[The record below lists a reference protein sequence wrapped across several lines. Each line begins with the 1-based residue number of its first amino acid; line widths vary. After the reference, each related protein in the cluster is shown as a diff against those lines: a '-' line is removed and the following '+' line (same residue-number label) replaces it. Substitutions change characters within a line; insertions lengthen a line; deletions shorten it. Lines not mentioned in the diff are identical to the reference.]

1 MNSSDITRTPQPHG
15 AMSPAAAI
23 AAAFAAAAAH
33 QQQDA
38 AVTPNY
44 QAAST
49 TPWGAQIARPR
60 NFQGHA
66 VAVTQTWA
74 APHAN
79 PLRVGGAF
87 KPGLSG
93 AAVLNASGALSQ
105 PSGVMSQPSGVMSQP
120 SGPTLAG
127 GVPVASGA
135 PAASSVPAAPAPVGL
150 NVTGVTTSA
159 TSAAVSWDG
168 APQIELTAHG
178 PTGAEGPGVDLIIDE
193 EAQRQDES
201 LRQRKEALV
210 SNVIALQQG
219 ALTSFSLVEEGMTMV
234 KVEPSTILEEE
245 QDFVVGESE
254 EDFIAGNVTE
264 LQSTGTDNGSAIS
277 TAVGLPSD
285 GSIAGTVS
293 DVEVEDVPI
302 IPARLHVSSTLN
314 LPNAGAD
321 RSPGAHLLPSL
332 LSDFV
337 HCWYAYGAA
346 ILLCIMCLLNVYQ
359 VQATNTVN
367 ARLNE
372 VSLSNESIEREWLN
386 LMAQRQNL
394 SEHTTVR
401 DSAIYQLQ
409 MVAPQTEKEH
419 VIYLKHKQ

>member
-1 MNSSDITRTPQPHG
+1 MDASDITRTPQSSG

-44 QAAST
+44 QAASA
-49 TPWGAQIARPR
+49 TPWGAQIATPR
-60 NFQGHA
+60 NFQGRA
-66 VAVTQTWA
+66 VAVTKTQVA
-74 APHAN
+74 AKTQGAAQQVAGASFN
-79 PLRVGGAF
+79 PLTGAA
-87 KPGLSG
+87 GLSSAG
-93 AAVLNASGALSQ
+93 AAGLSSAGTAALS
-105 PSGVMSQPSGVMSQP
+105 S
-120 SGPTLAG
+120 AR
-127 GVPVASGA
+127 A
-135 PAASSVPAAPAPVGL
+135 PR
-150 NVTGVTTSA
+150 TTPE
-159 TSAAVSWDG
+159 WGG
-168 APQIELTAHG
+168 APQIEMTAQDPAANG
-178 PTGAEGPGVDLIIDE
+178 GTGVDLIFDE
-193 EAQRQDES
+193 EAQRQDET
-201 LRQRKEALV
+201 LRQRNEALV

-219 ALTSFSLVEEGMTMV
+219 SLTSFSLVEEGMTMV

-245 QDFVVGESE
+245 QDYIAGESE
-254 EDFIAGNVTE
+254 EDFIAGNVSE
-264 LQSTGTDNGSAIS
+264 LRSTGTDNGSALS
-277 TAVGLPSD
+277 TGAALASD

-293 DVEVEDVPI
+293 DVEVEEVPI

-346 ILLCIMCLLNVYQ
+346 LLLCVLCLLNVYQ

-394 SEHTTVR
+394 SEHATVR

-419 VIYLKHKQ
+419 VIYLKKK

>member
-1 MNSSDITRTPQPHG
+1 MDASDITRTPQSSG

-44 QAAST
+44 QAASA
-49 TPWGAQIARPR
+49 TPWGAQIATPR
-60 NFQGHA
+60 NFQGRA
-66 VAVTQTWA
+66 VAVTKTQVA
-74 APHAN
+74 AKTQGAAQQVAGASFN
-79 PLRVGGAF
+79 PLTGDA
-87 KPGLSG
+87 GLSSAG
-93 AAVLNASGALSQ
+93 AAGLSSAGTAALS
-105 PSGVMSQPSGVMSQP
+105 S
-120 SGPTLAG
+120 AR
-127 GVPVASGA
+127 A
-135 PAASSVPAAPAPVGL
+135 PR
-150 NVTGVTTSA
+150 TTPD
-159 TSAAVSWDG
+159 WGG
-168 APQIELTAHG
+168 APQIEMTAQDPAANG
-178 PTGAEGPGVDLIIDE
+178 GTGVDLIFDE
-193 EAQRQDES
+193 EAQRQDET
-201 LRQRKEALV
+201 LRQRNEALV

-245 QDFVVGESE
+245 QDYIAGESE
-254 EDFIAGNVTE
+254 EDFIAGNVSE
-264 LQSTGTDNGSAIS
+264 LRSTGTDNGSALS
-277 TAVGLPSD
+277 TGAALASD

-293 DVEVEDVPI
+293 DVEVEEVPI

-346 ILLCIMCLLNVYQ
+346 LLLCVLCLLNVYQ

-394 SEHTTVR
+394 SEHATVR

-419 VIYLKHKQ
+419 VIYLKKK

>member
-1 MNSSDITRTPQPHG
+1 MDASDITRTPQSSG

-44 QAAST
+44 QAASA
-49 TPWGAQIARPR
+49 TPWGAQIATPR
-60 NFQGHA
+60 NFQGRA
-66 VAVTQTWA
+66 VAVTKTQVA
-74 APHAN
+74 AKTQGAAQQVAGASFN
-79 PLRVGGAF
+79 PLTGDA
-87 KPGLSG
+87 GLSSAG
-93 AAVLNASGALSQ
+93 AAGLSSAGTAALS
-105 PSGVMSQPSGVMSQP
+105 S
-120 SGPTLAG
+120 AR
-127 GVPVASGA
+127 A
-135 PAASSVPAAPAPVGL
+135 PR
-150 NVTGVTTSA
+150 TTPD
-159 TSAAVSWDG
+159 WGG
-168 APQIELTAHG
+168 APQIEMTAQDPAANG
-178 PTGAEGPGVDLIIDE
+178 GSGVDLIFDE
-193 EAQRQDES
+193 EAQRQDET
-201 LRQRKEALV
+201 LRQRNEALV

-219 ALTSFSLVEEGMTMV
+219 SLTSFSLVEEGMTMV

-245 QDFVVGESE
+245 QDYIAGESE
-254 EDFIAGNVTE
+254 EDFIAGNVSE
-264 LQSTGTDNGSAIS
+264 LRSTGTDNGSALS
-277 TAVGLPSD
+277 TGAALASD

-293 DVEVEDVPI
+293 DVEVEEVPI

-321 RSPGAHLLPSL
+321 RSPCAHLLPSL

-346 ILLCIMCLLNVYQ
+346 LLLCVLCLLNVYQ

-394 SEHTTVR
+394 SEHATVR

-419 VIYLKHKQ
+419 VIYLKKK

>member
-1 MNSSDITRTPQPHG
+1 MAMDSSDITRTPQSHG

-33 QQQDA
+33 QQQES

-60 NFQGHA
+60 NFQGRA
-66 VAVTQTWA
+66 VAVTKTQA
-74 APHAN
+74 AN
-79 PLRVGGAF
+79 PAHLMGASAR
-87 KPGLSG
+87 PTGLS
-93 AAVLNASGALSQ
+93 AAKLSSAAASTATNSAAAANFAAAANLAAAAS
-105 PSGVMSQPSGVMSQP
+105 PSLTGV
-120 SGPTLAG
+120 
-127 GVPVASGA
+127 VASG
-135 PAASSVPAAPAPVGL
+135 PSGTTLWGAAPKIE
-150 NVTGVTTSA
+150 VTSQGPASTG
-159 TSAAVSWDG
+159 G
-168 APQIELTAHG
+168 A
-178 PTGAEGPGVDLIIDE
+178 GVDLIFDE
-193 EAQRQDES
+193 EAQRQDENA
-201 LRQRKEALV
+201 RQRNEALV

-245 QDFVVGESE
+245 QDFVAGESE

-264 LQSTGTDNGSAIS
+264 LRSTGTDNGSALS
-277 TAVGLPSD
+277 TGAGLAAD

-293 DVEVEDVPI
+293 DVEVEEVPI

-321 RSPGAHLLPSL
+321 RSPGAHLLPSV

-346 ILLCIMCLLNVYQ
+346 LLLCVLCLLNVYQ

-394 SEHTTVR
+394 SEHATVR
-401 DSAIYQLQ
+401 DSAVYQLQ

-419 VIYLKHKQ
+419 VIYLKKKQ

>member
-1 MNSSDITRTPQPHG
+1 MDASDITRTPQSSG

-33 QQQDA
+33 QQQEA

-44 QAAST
+44 QAASA
-49 TPWGAQIARPR
+49 TPWGAQIATPR
-60 NFQGHA
+60 NFQGRA
-66 VAVTQTWA
+66 VAVTKTQVA
-74 APHAN
+74 AKTQGAAQQVAGASFN
-79 PLRVGGAF
+79 PLTGDA
-87 KPGLSG
+87 GLSSAG
-93 AAVLNASGALSQ
+93 AAGLS
-105 PSGVMSQPSGVMSQP
+105 S
-120 SGPTLAG
+120 AG
-127 GVPVASGA
+127 
-135 PAASSVPAAPAPVGL
+135 
-150 NVTGVTTSA
+150 T
-159 TSAAVSWDG
+159 AAVSSARAPRTTPDWGG
-168 APQIELTAHG
+168 APQIEMTAQDPAANG
-178 PTGAEGPGVDLIIDE
+178 GTGVDLIFDE
-193 EAQRQDES
+193 EAQRQDET
-201 LRQRKEALV
+201 LRQRNEALV

-219 ALTSFSLVEEGMTMV
+219 SLTSFSLVEEGMTMV

-245 QDFVVGESE
+245 QDYIAGESE
-254 EDFIAGNVTE
+254 EDFIAGNVSE
-264 LQSTGTDNGSAIS
+264 LRSTGTDNGSALS
-277 TAVGLPSD
+277 TGAALASD

-293 DVEVEDVPI
+293 DVEVEEVPI

-346 ILLCIMCLLNVYQ
+346 LLLCVLCLLNVYQ

-394 SEHTTVR
+394 SEHATVR

-419 VIYLKHKQ
+419 VIYLKKK

>member
-1 MNSSDITRTPQPHG
+1 MTSQGP
-15 AMSPAAAI
+15 
-23 AAAFAAAAAH
+23 
-33 QQQDA
+33 
-38 AVTPNY
+38 
-44 QAAST
+44 AST
-49 TPWGAQIARPR
+49 
-60 NFQGHA
+60 
-66 VAVTQTWA
+66 
-74 APHAN
+74 
-79 PLRVGGAF
+79 GGA
-87 KPGLSG
+87 
-93 AAVLNASGALSQ
+93 
-105 PSGVMSQPSGVMSQP
+105 
-120 SGPTLAG
+120 
-127 GVPVASGA
+127 
-135 PAASSVPAAPAPVGL
+135 
-150 NVTGVTTSA
+150 
-159 TSAAVSWDG
+159 
-168 APQIELTAHG
+168 
-178 PTGAEGPGVDLIIDE
+178 GVDLIFDE
-193 EAQRQDES
+193 EAQRQDENA
-201 LRQRKEALV
+201 RQRNEALV

-245 QDFVVGESE
+245 QDFVAGESE

-264 LQSTGTDNGSAIS
+264 LRSTGTDNGSALS
-277 TAVGLPSD
+277 TGAGLAAD

-293 DVEVEDVPI
+293 DVEVEEVPI

-321 RSPGAHLLPSL
+321 RSPGAHLLPSV

-346 ILLCIMCLLNVYQ
+346 LLLCVLCLLNVYQ

-394 SEHTTVR
+394 SEHATVR
-401 DSAIYQLQ
+401 DSAVYQLQ

-419 VIYLKHKQ
+419 VIYLKKKQ

>member
-1 MNSSDITRTPQPHG
+1 MAMDSSDITRTPQSHG

-33 QQQDA
+33 QQQES

-60 NFQGHA
+60 NFQGRA
-66 VAVTQTWA
+66 VAVTKTQA
-74 APHAN
+74 AN
-79 PLRVGGAF
+79 PAHLMGASAR
-87 KPGLSG
+87 PTGLS
-93 AAVLNASGALSQ
+93 AAKLSSAAASTATNSAAAANFAAAANLAAAANFAAAAS
-105 PSGVMSQPSGVMSQP
+105 PSLTGV
-120 SGPTLAG
+120 
-127 GVPVASGA
+127 VASG
-135 PAASSVPAAPAPVGL
+135 PSGTTLWGAAPKIE
-150 NVTGVTTSA
+150 VTSQGPASTG
-159 TSAAVSWDG
+159 G
-168 APQIELTAHG
+168 A
-178 PTGAEGPGVDLIIDE
+178 GVDLIFDE
-193 EAQRQDES
+193 EAQRQDENA
-201 LRQRKEALV
+201 RQRNEALV

-245 QDFVVGESE
+245 QDFVAGESE

-264 LQSTGTDNGSAIS
+264 LRSTGTDNGSALS
-277 TAVGLPSD
+277 TGACLAAD

-293 DVEVEDVPI
+293 DVEVEEVPI

-321 RSPGAHLLPSL
+321 RSPGAHLLPSV

-346 ILLCIMCLLNVYQ
+346 LLLCVLCLLNVYQ

-394 SEHTTVR
+394 SEHATVR
-401 DSAIYQLQ
+401 DSAVYQLQ

-419 VIYLKHKQ
+419 VIYLKKKQ

>member
-1 MNSSDITRTPQPHG
+1 MDASDITRTPQSSG

-44 QAAST
+44 QAASA
-49 TPWGAQIARPR
+49 TPWGAQIATPR
-60 NFQGHA
+60 NFQGRA
-66 VAVTQTWA
+66 VAVTKTQVA
-74 APHAN
+74 AKTQGAAQQVAGASFN
-79 PLRVGGAF
+79 PLTGDA
-87 KPGLSG
+87 GLSSAG
-93 AAVLNASGALSQ
+93 AAGLSSAGTAALS
-105 PSGVMSQPSGVMSQP
+105 S
-120 SGPTLAG
+120 AR
-127 GVPVASGA
+127 A
-135 PAASSVPAAPAPVGL
+135 PR
-150 NVTGVTTSA
+150 TTPD
-159 TSAAVSWDG
+159 WGG
-168 APQIELTAHG
+168 APQIEMTAQDPAANG
-178 PTGAEGPGVDLIIDE
+178 GTGVDLIFDE
-193 EAQRQDES
+193 EALRQDET
-201 LRQRKEALV
+201 LRQRNEALV

-219 ALTSFSLVEEGMTMV
+219 SLTSFSLVEEGMTMV

-245 QDFVVGESE
+245 QDYIAGESE
-254 EDFIAGNVTE
+254 EDFIAGNVSE
-264 LQSTGTDNGSAIS
+264 LRSTGTDNGSALS
-277 TAVGLPSD
+277 TGAALASD

-293 DVEVEDVPI
+293 DVEVEEVPI

-346 ILLCIMCLLNVYQ
+346 LLLCVLCLLNVYQ

-394 SEHTTVR
+394 SEHATVR

-419 VIYLKHKQ
+419 VIYLKKK

>member
-1 MNSSDITRTPQPHG
+1 MAMDSSDITRTPQSHG

-33 QQQDA
+33 QQQES

-60 NFQGHA
+60 NFQGRA
-66 VAVTQTWA
+66 VAVTKTQA
-74 APHAN
+74 AN
-79 PLRVGGAF
+79 PAHLMGASAR
-87 KPGLSG
+87 PTGLS
-93 AAVLNASGALSQ
+93 AAGLSSAAASTATNSAAAANFAAAANLAAAANFAAAAN
-105 PSGVMSQPSGVMSQP
+105 PSLTGV
-120 SGPTLAG
+120 
-127 GVPVASGA
+127 VASG
-135 PAASSVPAAPAPVGL
+135 PSGTTLWGAAPKIE
-150 NVTGVTTSA
+150 VTSQGPASTG
-159 TSAAVSWDG
+159 G
-168 APQIELTAHG
+168 A
-178 PTGAEGPGVDLIIDE
+178 GVDLIFDE
-193 EAQRQDES
+193 EAQRQDENA
-201 LRQRKEALV
+201 RQRNEALV

-245 QDFVVGESE
+245 QDFVAGESE

-264 LQSTGTDNGSAIS
+264 LRSTGTDNGSALS
-277 TAVGLPSD
+277 TGAGLAAD

-293 DVEVEDVPI
+293 DVEVEEVPI

-321 RSPGAHLLPSL
+321 RSPGAHLLPSV

-346 ILLCIMCLLNVYQ
+346 LLLCVLCLLNVYQ

-394 SEHTTVR
+394 SEHATVR
-401 DSAIYQLQ
+401 DSAVYQLQ

-419 VIYLKHKQ
+419 VIYLKKKQ

>member
-1 MNSSDITRTPQPHG
+1 MDASDITRTPQSSG

-33 QQQDA
+33 QQQAA

-44 QAAST
+44 QAASA
-49 TPWGAQIARPR
+49 TPWGAQIATPR
-60 NFQGHA
+60 NFQGRA
-66 VAVTQTWA
+66 VAVTKTQVA
-74 APHAN
+74 AKTQGAAQQVAGASFN
-79 PLRVGGAF
+79 PLTGDA
-87 KPGLSG
+87 GLSSAG
-93 AAVLNASGALSQ
+93 AAGLSSAGAAGLSSAGAAGLSSAGTAALS
-105 PSGVMSQPSGVMSQP
+105 S
-120 SGPTLAG
+120 AR
-127 GVPVASGA
+127 A
-135 PAASSVPAAPAPVGL
+135 PR
-150 NVTGVTTSA
+150 TTPD
-159 TSAAVSWDG
+159 WGG
-168 APQIELTAHG
+168 APQIEMTAQDPAANG
-178 PTGAEGPGVDLIIDE
+178 GTGVDLIFDE
-193 EAQRQDES
+193 EAQRQDET
-201 LRQRKEALV
+201 LRQRNEALV

-219 ALTSFSLVEEGMTMV
+219 SLTSFSLVEEGMTMV

-245 QDFVVGESE
+245 QDYIAGESE
-254 EDFIAGNVTE
+254 EDFIAGNVSE
-264 LQSTGTDNGSAIS
+264 LRSTGTDNGSALS
-277 TAVGLPSD
+277 TGAALSSD

-293 DVEVEDVPI
+293 DVEVEEVPI

-346 ILLCIMCLLNVYQ
+346 LLLCVLCLLNVYQ

-394 SEHTTVR
+394 SEHATVR

-419 VIYLKHKQ
+419 VIYLKKK

>member
-1 MNSSDITRTPQPHG
+1 MAMDASDITRTPQSHG

-23 AAAFAAAAAH
+23 AAAFAAAAVH
-33 QQQDA
+33 QQQES

-49 TPWGAQIARPR
+49 TPWGAQIATPR
-60 NFQGHA
+60 NFQGRA
-66 VAVTQTWA
+66 VAVTKTQAANPAHLMGASASPTGLSAAGLSAAGLSAAGSNGLSSHASAAANFAA
-74 APHAN
+74 APN
-79 PLRVGGAF
+79 F
-87 KPGLSG
+87 
-93 AAVLNASGALSQ
+93 AAAAS
-105 PSGVMSQPSGVMSQP
+105 PSLTGV
-120 SGPTLAG
+120 
-127 GVPVASGA
+127 VASG
-135 PAASSVPAAPAPVGL
+135 PSGTTLWGAAPKIE
-150 NVTGVTTSA
+150 VTSQGPASTG
-159 TSAAVSWDG
+159 G
-168 APQIELTAHG
+168 A
-178 PTGAEGPGVDLIIDE
+178 GVDLIFDE
-193 EAQRQDES
+193 EAQRQDENA
-201 LRQRKEALV
+201 RQRNEALV

-245 QDFVVGESE
+245 QDFVAGESE

-264 LQSTGTDNGSAIS
+264 LRSTGTDNGSALS
-277 TAVGLPSD
+277 TGAGLAAD

-293 DVEVEDVPI
+293 DVEVEEVPI

-321 RSPGAHLLPSL
+321 RSPGAHLLPSV

-346 ILLCIMCLLNVYQ
+346 LLLCVLCLLNVYQ

-394 SEHTTVR
+394 SEHATVR
-401 DSAIYQLQ
+401 DSAVYQLQ

-419 VIYLKHKQ
+419 VIYLKKKQ

>member
-1 MNSSDITRTPQPHG
+1 MAMDSSDITRTPQSHG

-33 QQQDA
+33 QQQES

-44 QAAST
+44 QDAST
-49 TPWGAQIARPR
+49 TPWGAQIATPR
-60 NFQGHA
+60 NFQGRA
-66 VAVTQTWA
+66 VAVTKTQAANPAHLMGASASPTGLSAAGLSSAGSNGLSSHASAAANFAA
-74 APHAN
+74 APN
-79 PLRVGGAF
+79 F
-87 KPGLSG
+87 
-93 AAVLNASGALSQ
+93 AAAAS
-105 PSGVMSQPSGVMSQP
+105 PSLTGV
-120 SGPTLAG
+120 
-127 GVPVASGA
+127 VASG
-135 PAASSVPAAPAPVGL
+135 PSGTTLWGAAPKIE
-150 NVTGVTTSA
+150 VTSQGPASTG
-159 TSAAVSWDG
+159 G
-168 APQIELTAHG
+168 A
-178 PTGAEGPGVDLIIDE
+178 GVDLIFDE
-193 EAQRQDES
+193 ESQRQDENA
-201 LRQRKEALV
+201 RQRNKALV

-245 QDFVVGESE
+245 QDFVAGESE

-264 LQSTGTDNGSAIS
+264 LRSTGTDNGSALS
-277 TAVGLPSD
+277 TGAGLAAD

-293 DVEVEDVPI
+293 DVEVEEVPI

-321 RSPGAHLLPSL
+321 RSPGAHLLPSV

-346 ILLCIMCLLNVYQ
+346 LLLCVLCLLNVYQ

-394 SEHTTVR
+394 SEHATVR
-401 DSAIYQLQ
+401 DSAVYQLQ

-419 VIYLKHKQ
+419 VIYLKKKQ

>member
-1 MNSSDITRTPQPHG
+1 MDASDITRTPQSSG

-44 QAAST
+44 QAASA
-49 TPWGAQIARPR
+49 TPWGAQIATPR
-60 NFQGHA
+60 NFQGRA
-66 VAVTQTWA
+66 VAVTKTQVA
-74 APHAN
+74 AKTQGAAQQVAGASFN
-79 PLRVGGAF
+79 PLTGDA
-87 KPGLSG
+87 GLSSAG
-93 AAVLNASGALSQ
+93 AAGLSSAGTAALS
-105 PSGVMSQPSGVMSQP
+105 S
-120 SGPTLAG
+120 AR
-127 GVPVASGA
+127 A
-135 PAASSVPAAPAPVGL
+135 PR
-150 NVTGVTTSA
+150 TTPD
-159 TSAAVSWDG
+159 WGG
-168 APQIELTAHG
+168 APQIEMTAQDPAANG
-178 PTGAEGPGVDLIIDE
+178 GTGVDLIFDE
-193 EAQRQDES
+193 EAQRQDET
-201 LRQRKEALV
+201 LRQRNEALV

-219 ALTSFSLVEEGMTMV
+219 SLTSFSLVEEGMTMV

-245 QDFVVGESE
+245 QDYIAGESE
-254 EDFIAGNVTE
+254 EDFIAGNVSE
-264 LQSTGTDNGSAIS
+264 LRSTGTDNGSALS
-277 TAVGLPSD
+277 TGAALASD

-293 DVEVEDVPI
+293 DVEVEEVPI

-346 ILLCIMCLLNVYQ
+346 LLLCVLCLLNVYQ

-394 SEHTTVR
+394 SEHATVR

-419 VIYLKHKQ
+419 VIYLKKK

>member
-1 MNSSDITRTPQPHG
+1 MAMDSSDITRTPQSHG

-33 QQQDA
+33 QQQES

-60 NFQGHA
+60 NFQGRA
-66 VAVTQTWA
+66 VAVTKTQA
-74 APHAN
+74 AN
-79 PLRVGGAF
+79 PAHLMGASAR
-87 KPGLSG
+87 PTGLS
-93 AAVLNASGALSQ
+93 AAKLSSAAASTATNSAAAANLAAAANFAAAAS
-105 PSGVMSQPSGVMSQP
+105 PSLTGV
-120 SGPTLAG
+120 
-127 GVPVASGA
+127 VASG
-135 PAASSVPAAPAPVGL
+135 PSGTTLWGAAPKIE
-150 NVTGVTTSA
+150 VTSQGPASTG
-159 TSAAVSWDG
+159 G
-168 APQIELTAHG
+168 A
-178 PTGAEGPGVDLIIDE
+178 GVDLIFDE
-193 EAQRQDES
+193 EAQRQDENA
-201 LRQRKEALV
+201 RQRNEALV

-245 QDFVVGESE
+245 QDFVAGESE

-264 LQSTGTDNGSAIS
+264 LRSTGTDNGSALS
-277 TAVGLPSD
+277 TGAGLAAD

-293 DVEVEDVPI
+293 DVEVEEVPI

-321 RSPGAHLLPSL
+321 RSPGAHLLPSV

-346 ILLCIMCLLNVYQ
+346 LLLCVLCLLNVYQ

-394 SEHTTVR
+394 SEHATVR
-401 DSAIYQLQ
+401 DSAVYQLQ

-419 VIYLKHKQ
+419 VIYLKKKQ

>member
-1 MNSSDITRTPQPHG
+1 MDASDITRTPQSSG

-44 QAAST
+44 QAASA
-49 TPWGAQIARPR
+49 TPWGAQIATPR
-60 NFQGHA
+60 NFQGRA
-66 VAVTQTWA
+66 VAVTKTQVA
-74 APHAN
+74 AKTQGAAQQVAGASFN
-79 PLRVGGAF
+79 PLTGDA
-87 KPGLSG
+87 GLSSAG
-93 AAVLNASGALSQ
+93 AAGLSSAGTAALS
-105 PSGVMSQPSGVMSQP
+105 S
-120 SGPTLAG
+120 AR
-127 GVPVASGA
+127 A
-135 PAASSVPAAPAPVGL
+135 PR
-150 NVTGVTTSA
+150 TTPD
-159 TSAAVSWDG
+159 WGG
-168 APQIELTAHG
+168 APQIEMTAQDPAANG
-178 PTGAEGPGVDLIIDE
+178 GTGVDLIFDE
-193 EAQRQDES
+193 EALRQDET
-201 LRQRKEALV
+201 LRQRNEALV

-245 QDFVVGESE
+245 QDYIAGESE
-254 EDFIAGNVTE
+254 EDFIAGNVSE
-264 LQSTGTDNGSAIS
+264 LRSTGTDNGSALS
-277 TAVGLPSD
+277 TGAALASD

-293 DVEVEDVPI
+293 DVEVEEVPI

-346 ILLCIMCLLNVYQ
+346 LLLCVLCLLNVYQ

-394 SEHTTVR
+394 SEHATVR

-419 VIYLKHKQ
+419 VIYLKKK

>member
-1 MNSSDITRTPQPHG
+1 MAMDSSDITRTPQSNG

-33 QQQDA
+33 QQHDA

-49 TPWGAQIARPR
+49 TPWGAQIATPR
-60 NFQGHA
+60 NFQGRA
-66 VAVTQTWA
+66 VAVTKTQAANPAHLMGASASPTGLSAAGQNLAAATGASLAGTTGQSFAEAPSQNLTGVMAPSPSGTTLWGA
-74 APHAN
+74 APKIEVTSQGPAST
-79 PLRVGGAF
+79 GGA
-87 KPGLSG
+87 
-93 AAVLNASGALSQ
+93 
-105 PSGVMSQPSGVMSQP
+105 
-120 SGPTLAG
+120 
-127 GVPVASGA
+127 
-135 PAASSVPAAPAPVGL
+135 
-150 NVTGVTTSA
+150 
-159 TSAAVSWDG
+159 
-168 APQIELTAHG
+168 
-178 PTGAEGPGVDLIIDE
+178 GVDLIFDE
-193 EAQRQDES
+193 EAQRQDENA
-201 LRQRKEALV
+201 RQRNEALV

-245 QDFVVGESE
+245 QDFVAGESE

-264 LQSTGTDNGSAIS
+264 LRSTGTDNGSALS
-277 TAVGLPSD
+277 TGAGLAAD

-293 DVEVEDVPI
+293 DVEVEEVPI

-321 RSPGAHLLPSL
+321 RSPGAHLLPSV

-346 ILLCIMCLLNVYQ
+346 LLLCVLCLLNVYQ

-394 SEHTTVR
+394 SEHATVR
-401 DSAIYQLQ
+401 DSAVYQLQ

-419 VIYLKHKQ
+419 VIYLKKKQ

>member
-1 MNSSDITRTPQPHG
+1 MDASDITRTPQSNG

-33 QQQDA
+33 QQQSS

-49 TPWGAQIARPR
+49 TPWGAQIATPR
-60 NFQGHA
+60 NFQGRA
-66 VAVTQTWA
+66 VAVTKTQAIAPAHLMGASASPTGLSAAGSNGLNSNASAAENFAAATGASLAGTTGQSFAEAPSQNLTGVMAPSPSGTSLWGA
-74 APHAN
+74 APKIEVTSQGPAST
-79 PLRVGGAF
+79 GGA
-87 KPGLSG
+87 
-93 AAVLNASGALSQ
+93 
-105 PSGVMSQPSGVMSQP
+105 
-120 SGPTLAG
+120 
-127 GVPVASGA
+127 
-135 PAASSVPAAPAPVGL
+135 
-150 NVTGVTTSA
+150 
-159 TSAAVSWDG
+159 
-168 APQIELTAHG
+168 
-178 PTGAEGPGVDLIIDE
+178 GVDLIFDE
-193 EAQRQDES
+193 EAQRQDENA
-201 LRQRKEALV
+201 RQRNEALV

-245 QDFVVGESE
+245 QDFVAGESE

-264 LQSTGTDNGSAIS
+264 LRSTGTDNGSALS
-277 TAVGLPSD
+277 TGAGLAAD

-293 DVEVEDVPI
+293 DVEVEEVPI

-321 RSPGAHLLPSL
+321 RSPGAHLLPSV

-346 ILLCIMCLLNVYQ
+346 LLLCVLCLLNVYQ

-394 SEHTTVR
+394 SEHATVR
-401 DSAIYQLQ
+401 DSAVYQLQ

-419 VIYLKHKQ
+419 VIYLKKRQ

>member
-1 MNSSDITRTPQPHG
+1 MAMDSSDITRTPQSHG

-33 QQQDA
+33 QQQES

-60 NFQGHA
+60 NFQGRA
-66 VAVTQTWA
+66 VAVTKTQA
-74 APHAN
+74 AN
-79 PLRVGGAF
+79 PAHLMGASAR
-87 KPGLSG
+87 PTGLS
-93 AAVLNASGALSQ
+93 AAGLSSAAASTATNSAAAANFAAAANLAAAANFAAAAS
-105 PSGVMSQPSGVMSQP
+105 PSLTGV
-120 SGPTLAG
+120 
-127 GVPVASGA
+127 VASG
-135 PAASSVPAAPAPVGL
+135 PSGTTLWGAAPKIE
-150 NVTGVTTSA
+150 VTSQGPASTG
-159 TSAAVSWDG
+159 G
-168 APQIELTAHG
+168 A
-178 PTGAEGPGVDLIIDE
+178 GVDLIFDE
-193 EAQRQDES
+193 EAQRQDENA
-201 LRQRKEALV
+201 RQRNEALV

-245 QDFVVGESE
+245 QDFVAGESE

-264 LQSTGTDNGSAIS
+264 LRSTGTDNGSALS
-277 TAVGLPSD
+277 TGAGLAAD

-293 DVEVEDVPI
+293 DVEVEEVPI

-321 RSPGAHLLPSL
+321 RSPGAHLLPSV

-346 ILLCIMCLLNVYQ
+346 LLLCVLCLLNVYQ

-372 VSLSNESIEREWLN
+372 VSLSNDPMSR
-386 LMAQRQNL
+386 L
-394 SEHTTVR
+394 SASGST
-401 DSAIYQLQ
+401 
-409 MVAPQTEKEH
+409 
-419 VIYLKHKQ
+419 

>member
-1 MNSSDITRTPQPHG
+1 MAMDSSDITRTPQSHG

-33 QQQDA
+33 QQQES

-60 NFQGHA
+60 NFQGRA
-66 VAVTQTWA
+66 VAVTKTQA
-74 APHAN
+74 AN
-79 PLRVGGAF
+79 PAHLMGASAR
-87 KPGLSG
+87 PTGLS
-93 AAVLNASGALSQ
+93 AAGLSSAAANFAAAANLAAAANFAAAAS
-105 PSGVMSQPSGVMSQP
+105 PSLTGV
-120 SGPTLAG
+120 
-127 GVPVASGA
+127 VASG
-135 PAASSVPAAPAPVGL
+135 PSGTTLWGAAPKIE
-150 NVTGVTTSA
+150 VTS
-159 TSAAVSWDG
+159 
-168 APQIELTAHG
+168 QG
-178 PTGAEGPGVDLIIDE
+178 PTSTGGAGVDLIFDE
-193 EAQRQDES
+193 EAQRQDENA
-201 LRQRKEALV
+201 RQRNEALV

-245 QDFVVGESE
+245 QDFVAGESE

-264 LQSTGTDNGSAIS
+264 LRSTGTDNGSALS
-277 TAVGLPSD
+277 TGAGLAAD

-293 DVEVEDVPI
+293 DVEVEEVPI

-321 RSPGAHLLPSL
+321 RSPGAHLLPSV

-346 ILLCIMCLLNVYQ
+346 LLLCVLCLLNVYQ

-394 SEHTTVR
+394 SEHATVR
-401 DSAIYQLQ
+401 DSAVYQLQ

-419 VIYLKHKQ
+419 VIYLKKKQ